1 MRRAGS
7 TFGRRLIIENNKNG
21 AQRPAQGAPRGA
33 QGSGG
38 PRRNK
43 KKKMTAG
50 RVLGAIM
57 RFIASC
63 LCVCIILGS
72 VAAVAVS
79 LYVVKETQGDS
90 DLLDLTQ
97 LELAYTTIIYSQQIN
112 DQGQPEW
119 VEYQRLQS
127 PEENRIWKPL
137 NEISPYIQHAFVAVE
152 DENFYTHPGFS
163 FKRTVLAAINEVFR
177 KLTGS
182 YLTGSQLGASTI
194 EQQLI
199 KNITGEDESSGI
211 EGYARKV
218 KEIFRAIA
226 LDNRFSKEEILEA
239 YLNTIGLTG
248 NTAGVEAGANQYF
261 GKSAADVTIAEAASI
276 AAITKNPSRFNP
288 YTNPEEHLK
297 RRDDII
303 LFMQQQGYITQAEAE
318 AAWAT
323 PLNLVEK
330 TTDENAAV
338 QTDYSWFTDYLIEE
352 VIADLVE
359 ANPLNRD
366 DWNREAAND
375 YLHNGGLR
383 IYATVDPEVQ
393 SVMENVWLEG
403 KYWEPMPIENYD
415 DPNDPDDTPR
425 TITTQ
430 AAGVVINYKGEL
442 VGVAGGL
449 GRKTENRGFNRGTG
463 MTRQVGSTMK
473 AVAAYPLGI
482 DMDLINYSSVLM
494 DDYFPI
500 PDGKGGTRTDWP
512 SNWSG
517 RYSHSMTTVYEA
529 LKQSLNTVAV
539 RVGDWVTPRTMF
551 EFARETL
558 GITTLD
564 ENSDID
570 LAPMVLGATTTGLSP
585 YELAGAYMMYGD
597 GGRMTSLH
605 SYTSVRDYQGNEILE
620 KDIVTT
626 QAIGEDTA
634 YIMNRLLHSVLFDAG
649 GTARGIHPDANIMDS
664 IGKTGTT
671 NDNKDVWFVGLTPKY
686 VMATWYGYDQ
696 NEPMDDYNS
705 YYIYKNKGSQKG
717 HPGASAFAEV
727 MDTIQADLSEEEI
740 VEWEKPDSVEIG
752 AFCTIS
758 GDIPTDGCPRGTGY
772 YKTGVQRGV
781 CTGIHATDPAA

>member
-772 YKTGVQRGV
+772 YKVGVQRGV

>member
-449 GRKTENRGFNRGTG
+449 GQKTENRGFNRGTG

-585 YELAGAYMMYGD
+585 YELAGACMMYGD

-634 YIMNRLLHSVLFDAG
+634 YIMNRLLHSVLFDRG
-649 GTARGIHPDANIMDS
+649 GTAYGIHPDANVMDS

>member
-558 GITTLD
+558 GITTQD

-634 YIMNRLLHSVLFDAG
+634 YIMNRLLHSVLFDRG
-649 GTARGIHPDANIMDS
+649 GTAYGIHPDANVMDS

>member
-163 FKRTVLAAINEVFR
+163 FKRTVLATINEVFR

-449 GRKTENRGFNRGTG
+449 GQKTENRGFNRGTG

-634 YIMNRLLHSVLFDAG
+634 YIMNRLLHSVLFDRG
-649 GTARGIHPDANIMDS
+649 GTAYGIHPDANVMDS